1 MADVHG
7 AGSLILIVRR
17 HHNMSDIPAWVGI
30 AVAILILLG
39 IALEG
44 LGLVAIEWLERRLS
58 RKQKLAGTIGLLV
71 FAIIIAT
78 RGLLQVFGH

>member
-1 MADVHG
+1 
-7 AGSLILIVRR
+7 
-17 HHNMSDIPAWVGI
+17 MSDIPAWVGI

-78 RGLLQVFGH
+78 RGLLQIFGR